1 VGQGHRVTPTQKP
14 RSGLLVSSRSQA
26 WTLGTQIGQIGGEV
40 MIWPTDEPR
49 ERPTNPG
56 WTNRCV
62 VLASRPGP
70 SGTGH
75 GADAAA
81 GNAAPRRR
89 RPQPRRRDSRGR
101 RCARTGVSR
110 MAGQIAN
117 GAYLDSPS
125 RRLGLIE
132 YSVVD
137 RMQLIHSA
145 CAGESIIRTP
155 TGSPG
160 THSLWSRG
168 IAALPMS
175 RPTRRSSAISDPRQT
190 SHAAMSFRPPP
201 SHAGQPWRSAWGL
214 H

>member
-1 VGQGHRVTPTQKP
+1 
-14 RSGLLVSSRSQA
+14 
-26 WTLGTQIGQIGGEV
+26 

-62 VLASRPGP
+62 VPANRPDP

-75 GADAAA
+75 GADAAP

-89 RPQPRRRDSRGR
+89 RPQPRRRDKRGR
-101 RCARTGVSR
+101 RCPRTGVSR
-110 MAGQIAN
+110 IAGQIASE
-117 GAYLDSPS
+117 AYLDSPS

-137 RMQLIHSA
+137 RMQMIHSG
-145 CAGESIIRTP
+145 CAGQSIIRTP

-168 IAALPMS
+168 IAAPPIS
-175 RPTRRSSAISDPRQT
+175 GPTRRSSAISDPRQT
-190 SHAAMSFRPPP
+190 SHAARSFRPPP
-201 SHAGQPWRSAWGL
+201 SHGGQPWRSAWLL